1 MSPQESI
8 WRFLQVTLPRTG
20 WIRKKDSAITLI
32 WDLFSTIKGNGFKG
46 ILWKGNKPILDSS
59 LNLSYLSSVQFKPDK
74 QLDRHLV
81 LKWGSRSSCTDQKF
95 LSFLFQSILNKFWR
109 TLKRSQLRSQL
120 HLGLFAHNPI
130 TFPMTKLI
138 FEMRIKWLL
147 VLPSYGESLL
157 SHLFSCTHW
166 SFFFLFKETLL
177 CKKAPPSPKR

>member
-20 WIRKKDSAITLI
+20 WIRKKDSAIIPI
-32 WDLFSTIKGNGFKG
+32 WDLFPTIKGNGFKG
-46 ILWKGNKPILDSS
+46 ILWKGNKPILYSS

-81 LKWGSRSSCTDQKF
+81 LKWGSRYSCTDQEF
-95 LSFLFQSILNKFWR
+95 LSLLFQSILNKFWR

-130 TFPMTKLI
+130 TFPMSKLF
-138 FEMRIKWLL
+138 FEIGIRFFPFFQATAKSFFPTFFVYPL
-147 VLPSYGESLL
+147 VF
-157 SHLFSCTHW
+157 LFSCQGNS
-166 SFFFLFKETLL
+166 SFE
-177 CKKAPPSPKR
+177 KAPLSPK